1 MSQMQTSWPLKK
13 TQQLVYVELG
23 PHNGG
28 MVLGIC
34 EEGFSFRAV
43 APVKTDGPVNF
54 AFALDGSRRLQG
66 TGEIAWSEE
75 DGKTG
80 GLKFSN
86 VSPQFRESL
95 RFWLMTEAESKNVG
109 REVTPA
115 VALPLDSM
123 DELKARV
130 RGGGV
135 EEAKPPVPQ
144 QAAEV
149 KAAPVQPVEAKSLEA
164 KLSEAKLPEAK
175 HVEAKSAEATII
187 SVKPIVARPPEAK
200 PLDARPV
207 EKAPPEVVPQSP
219 EPKQLETKSVEAIPA
234 ETKPVEKSA
243 AEIMLPRPE
252 SPSPSQAPAESAPS
266 LPRLRIYF
274 PPASVEPRLEVI
286 PAEKNIPAAAPA
298 DVPPEPMA
306 PIFVPPPQ
314 PQHVALETPEPAA
327 EVLKPAISG
336 SPLPLASAEVA
347 TEESFTDNAPIA
359 ESLRLN
365 RAAAAG
371 IISLALAVILGAL
384 VLSFRREVG
393 EALIRAGQMIA
404 GQEKSG
410 AENLQ
415 LPVETKPKPKSE
427 AIPPEEAAYGFG
439 TPGAATPADKSSSNP
454 SKDPGLTSAR
464 NTPES
469 KVLLPPFGAV
479 AAEGG
484 TGQNEFEQAR
494 NILKGN
500 HRQRDLP
507 LAVPLLWTAVRKGYV
522 PAEVTLADLF
532 ARGDGV
538 AQSCEQARILLEA
551 AVQKGSPEGRRRLE
565 LLKQQGCP

>member
-54 AFALDGSRRLQG
+54 AFALDGNRRLQG

-95 RFWLMTEAESKNVG
+95 RFWLIAEAESKNVG

-123 DELKARV
+123 DKLKARA
-130 RGGGV
+130 RGGSV
-135 EEAKPPVPQ
+135 EEAGPPVPLQ
-144 QAAEV
+144 LAEV
-149 KAAPVQPVEAKSLEA
+149 KDAPVQPVETKSLAAKLPEA
-164 KLSEAKLPEAK
+164 KRPEAK
-175 HVEAKSAEATII
+175 HVEAKSAEAATI
-187 SVKPIVARPPEAK
+187 SVKPVVARPF
-200 PLDARPV
+200 
-207 EKAPPEVVPQSP
+207 
-219 EPKQLETKSVEAIPA
+219 ETKPIEVIPA
-234 ETKPVEKSA
+234 ETKPVEKTA

-252 SPSPSQAPAESAPS
+252 SQSPSQAPAESTPS

-274 PPASVEPRLEVI
+274 PPASVEPGLEVI
-286 PAEKNIPAAAPA
+286 PAEKNTPAAAPA
-298 DVPPEPMA
+298 DVPSEPMA

-314 PQHVALETPEPAA
+314 PEHVALEISGPAA
-327 EVLKPAISG
+327 EVLTPEISG
-336 SPLPLASAEVA
+336 PPLPLASAEVA
-347 TEESFTDNAPIA
+347 TEESFPDDAAIA
-359 ESLRLN
+359 ESPRLN

-393 EALIRAGQMIA
+393 QALIRAGQMIR
-404 GQEKSG
+404 GEEKSVV
-410 AENLQ
+410 ENLQ
-415 LPVETKPKPKSE
+415 PPVVTKPKPKSE
-427 AIPPEEAAYGFG
+427 TIPPEEAAYGLG
-439 TPGAATPADKSSSNP
+439 LPGAAATPVDKSSSNP
-454 SKDPGLTSAR
+454 AKNPVSTSAPH
-464 NTPES
+464 TSES
-469 KVLLPPFGAV
+469 KVLLPPFEAV
-479 AAEGG
+479 PAEGG
-484 TGQNEFEQAR
+484 TGRKEFEQAR

-507 LAVPLLWTAVRKGYV
+507 LAVRLLWTAVRNGYV

-551 AVQKGSPEGRRRLE
+551 AIQKGSPEGRRRLG